1 MFEETERDLLRRK
14 AKEAAARAMGLRT
27 APAAAAARPMAQ
39 LLATVAPPSAHASLV
54 FEEISEI
61 SGLFVTWLKDGRP
74 RGRSGTLSPDAPL
87 PDLVARHAVE
97 ALLHDPRVPPATA
110 KELPRYAPQISLL
123 STCEE
128 ISSSSEILVGTH
140 GVVAEKGKRWGVVL
154 PQDAEGLGWDGG
166 RLLGQACLRAGLPEE
181 SWKAT
186 GSVRLRRFT
195 AETF

>member
-1 MFEETERDLLRRK
+1 MLEETERDLLRK
-14 AKEAAARAMGLRT
+14 VAIAAVARALGLRG
-27 APAAAAARPMAQ
+27 A
-39 LLATVAPPSAHASLV
+39 LAPPIPEGSALLRPASV
-54 FEEISEI
+54 
-61 SGLFVTWLKDGRP
+61 FVTWVKDGRA
-74 RGRSGTLSPDAPL
+74 RGRSGAAATESPL
-87 PDLVARHAVE
+87 HVLVAQHAVE

-110 KELPRYAPQISLL
+110 KELPRYTPQISVL
-123 STCEE
+123 SAFEE

-154 PQDAEGLGWDGG
+154 PQDAEGLGWDGA

-181 SWKAT
+181 SWKAA